1 VPRLSTGGVASK
13 IPEANGYY
21 ERSQLIAMS
30 RLDLPEMR
38 KMLERAIELDP
49 HFAEGRAEYG
59 FSHALMF
66 ISGQSNDSGWLYKAE
81 DEIRRAL
88 QDDPRDGRAHSA
100 LAAVY
105 LVGGRKELVPAEVE
119 KALQDNARD
128 PAAYGWLQNYHLLNG
143 DFERANEIARKGLAI
158 SPNFFP
164 LRIVRG
170 ETLQNMGDLPGA
182 IREMEKVAEQ
192 APSNLVAVS
201 YLARVYIVSGE
212 LDKARRL
219 LERAEPGSRHNF
231 LTRLAWAQLLAVEG
245 HRVEAL
251 REMDEG
257 LQKFASDLSRVTV
270 TASEFFAIL
279 GEKDAALD
287 WLARAVRNGDERAG
301 WFKRDPLLAGIRD
314 HPRFDQIL
322 QSIDFRRQQRSKPDR
337 GDLSQPR

>member
-1 VPRLSTGGVASK
+1 VASR
-13 IPEANGYY
+13 IPEANEYY

-38 KMLERAIELDP
+38 KMLERAIALDP

-88 QDDPRDGRAHSA
+88 QDDPNDGRAHSA

-128 PAAYGWLQNYHLLNG
+128 PAAYGWLQNYHLLSG
-143 DFERANEIARKGLAI
+143 DFDRANEIARKGLLI
-158 SPNFFP
+158 NPNFFP

-201 YLARVYIVSGE
+201 YLARVYIVGGE
-212 LDKARRL
+212 LDHARRL

-245 HRVEAL
+245 RRVEAL

-270 TASEFFAIL
+270 AAAEFFAIL

-287 WLARAVRNGDERAG
+287 WLARAVRNGDERAE
-301 WFKRDPLLAGIRD
+301 WFKRDPLLAEIRNQ
-314 HPRFDQIL
+314 PRFDQIL
-322 QSIDFRRQQRSKPDR
+322 QSIDFRRRQRPPP
-337 GDLSQPR
+337 GPH